1 METEN
6 TELIHKLGR
15 QYIYDERDNRFLI
28 TDHLLKKVP
37 RTRITSRY
45 WDDTVW
51 WGDQGN
57 TPQCVGYAWSHW
69 LNDGPVYHRGPK
81 PKLAPNII
89 YENAQKL
96 DIWPGENYDGT
107 SVRGGAKFLQNSKLI
122 RSYYWGFDLNTL
134 INTVLNLGPVVVG
147 TNWYYGMFF
156 PNKTGLIR
164 ASGFI
169 AGGHAYVINGVAT
182 TSRMFRI
189 KNSWGKGWGQA
200 GHAYI
205 SFSDMDKLIREQGE
219 ICLATEIRT

>member
-1 METEN
+1 MENQTEQP
-6 TELIHKLGR
+6 IYKLGR
-15 QYIYDERDNRFLI
+15 QHIPDERDNKYLI
-28 TDHLLKKVP
+28 TDHLLKRAPK
-37 RTRITSRY
+37 TRITSRY
-45 WDDTVW
+45 WDGNVW

-89 YENAQKL
+89 YENAQRL
-96 DIWPGENYDGT
+96 DVWPGENYDGT
-107 SVRGGAKFLQNSKLI
+107 SVRGGAKFLQNSKLV
-122 RSYYWGFDLNTL
+122 RSYYWGFNLKTL
-134 INTVLNLGPVVVG
+134 VDAVLNLGPVVVG

-156 PNKTGLIR
+156 PNQNGLIR
-164 ASGFI
+164 ATGPI

-182 TSRMFRI
+182 NSQLFRL
-189 KNSWGKGWGQA
+189 KNSWGRGWGQG

-205 SFSDMDKLIREQGE
+205 SFSDMDRLIFEQGE

>member
-6 TELIHKLGR
+6 KEMTYKLGR
-15 QYIYDERDNRFLI
+15 QYIPDERDSRYLI
-28 TDHLLKKVP
+28 TDHLLRKVS

-69 LNDGPVYHRGPK
+69 LNDGPTYHSGPK
-81 PKLAPNII
+81 PKLSPSLI

-107 SVRGGAKFLQNSKLI
+107 SVRGGAKFLQNRKLI
-122 RSYYWGFDLNTL
+122 RTYYWGYNLKTL
-134 INTVLNLGPVVVG
+134 IDTVLNLGPVVVG
-147 TNWYYGMFF
+147 TNWYFGMFF
-156 PNKTGLIR
+156 PNQSGLIR
-164 ASGFI
+164 ATGPI
-169 AGGHAYVINGVAT
+169 AGGHAYVVNGVALN
-182 TSRMFRI
+182 SQMFRI
-189 KNSWGKGWGQA
+189 KNSWGKGWGQS

-205 SFSDMDKLIREQGE
+205 SFSDMEKLITEQGE

>member
-1 METEN
+1 MESEHTEVSYQ
-6 TELIHKLGR
+6 LGR
-15 QYIYDERDNRFLI
+15 QFIKDERDSKYLI
-28 TDHLLKKVP
+28 EDHLLKSTTKYKL
-37 RTRITSRY
+37 TSRY
-45 WDDTVW
+45 WDDTIW

-69 LNDGPVYHRGPK
+69 LNDGPVYHSGPK
-81 PKLAPNII
+81 PKLPPNII

-107 SVRGGAKFLQNSKLI
+107 SVRGGAKFLQNQKLI
-122 RSYYWGFDLNTL
+122 RNYYWGYNLRTL
-134 INTVLNLGPVVVG
+134 VDSVLNLGPVVVG

-156 PNKTGLIR
+156 PNNSGLIR
-164 ASGFI
+164 LSGGL

-182 TSRMFRI
+182 TSQMFRI
-189 KNSWGKGWGQA
+189 KNSWGRSWGQG

-205 SFSDMDKLIREQGE
+205 SFADMSRLISEDGE